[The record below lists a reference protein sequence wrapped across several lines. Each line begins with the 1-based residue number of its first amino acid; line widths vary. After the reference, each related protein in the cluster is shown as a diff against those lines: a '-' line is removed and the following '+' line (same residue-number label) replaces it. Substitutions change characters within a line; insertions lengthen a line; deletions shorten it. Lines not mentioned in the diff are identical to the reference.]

1 MCIFIELCCIFS
13 LSSIFVLCACMC
25 MGVCVRAC
33 ACSSIVNAGN
43 SHNLF
48 SIDRQTGLVTRG
60 LRVLD
65 RETSSS
71 HVLEVEAFN
80 SDEGSMR
87 SSVRVR
93 GQREKQGMVT
103 NVVAKNFLLKS
114 SVTLIKIKSLLFKC

>member
-1 MCIFIELCCIFS
+1 MN
-13 LSSIFVLCACMC
+13 V
-25 MGVCVRAC
+25 
-33 ACSSIVNAGN
+33 GN
-43 SHNLF
+43 SNNLF

-60 LRVLD
+60 LRALD

-93 GQREKQGMVT
+93 GQWMVT
-103 NVVAKNFLLKS
+103 SVEAKNFLLKS
-114 SVTLIKIKSLLFKC
+114 CVLFITPQT